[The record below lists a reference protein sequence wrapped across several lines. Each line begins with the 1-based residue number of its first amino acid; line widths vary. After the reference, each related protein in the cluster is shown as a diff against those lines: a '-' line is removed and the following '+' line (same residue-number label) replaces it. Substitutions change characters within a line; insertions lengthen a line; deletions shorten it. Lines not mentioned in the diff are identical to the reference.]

1 MNMKIR
7 NSKTKTLNLR
17 FYQFVICWC
26 ENIFF
31 GKKLVLIKFKSNF
44 LIVIK
49 KKKSKNK
56 NSVSAF
62 HATSSKHL

>member
-17 FYQFVICWC
+17 FYQSICWS
-26 ENIFF
+26 ENNFW
-31 GKKLVLIKFKSNF
+31 GKKLVLIKFKSNC

-49 KKKSKNK
+49 KKKSKNT
-56 NSVSAF
+56 NLVSAF
-62 HATSSKHL
+62 HVTSSEHL